1 MNTINLSSYDV
12 RRIASATARIVVD
25 MLAEQRK
32 ERYLDTREAAS
43 FCGCSKSKIY
53 NNIKSIPHIND
64 GRLKFTESGL
74 TAWMENSNVN
84 KTRYEEVL

>member
-1 MNTINLSSYDV
+1 MSVINLSSYDV
-12 RRIASATARIVVD
+12 QRIANATARIIVD
-25 MLAEQRK
+25 MLAEQRQ

-53 NNIKSIPHIND
+53 NNIKDIPHIND

-74 TAWMENSNVN
+74 TEWMRNSNIKQN
-84 KTRYEEVL
+84 TI